1 MSLDQNSVSQAV
13 AEIRGRI
20 DRAGGAHVDLVAV
33 TKTFGSDAWRFARVA
48 GCDAVGENYAQEVV
62 AKATEVAVTD
72 RLPVHFI
79 GQLQTNKVKML
90 AGIIDVWQSVDRVS
104 AITEIAKRS
113 KKPLIEAFIQVNL
126 TDEPDK
132 GGCDPSEIGSL
143 LQVARDSGVAITG
156 LMTVGPTSGEPTQ
169 TRLAFRKL
177 RTMANDF
184 GLQQCSMGMT
194 GDLEI
199 AVEEGTTMVRIGS
212 AIFGNRPSPTR

>member
-1 MSLDQNSVSQAV
+1 LDQNSVSQAV

-177 RTMANDF
+177 RTIANDF

>member
-1 MSLDQNSVSQAV
+1 MDQNSVSQAV

-90 AGIIDVWQSVDRVS
+90 AGIIDVWQSIDRVS

>member
-1 MSLDQNSVSQAV
+1 LDQNSVSQAV

-90 AGIIDVWQSVDRVS
+90 AGIIDVWQSIDRVS